1 MQNLCNDMIM
11 YCSTYLLFKETLQ
24 LRLINK
30 QIYESL
36 NIHILKCKYDT
47 YIYKDNQL
55 YIIVYFHVNSCI
67 RMILPLKFIYYDNI
81 RCILYFNDIKITT
94 HMAYMVYEEYY
105 KNKKIP
111 EVLTYEYKQNNILTK
126 EIYSY
131 NKEMYSIS
139 NFIRL
144 INFLV
149 DINILV

>member
-11 YCSTYLLFKETLQ
+11 YCSAYLLLKETLQ

-36 NIHILKCKYDT
+36 NIHILKYKYDK

-55 YIIVYFHVNSCI
+55 YIIRYFNGY
-67 RMILPLKFIYYDNI
+67 RTILPLKFIYYDNI
-81 RCILYFNDIKITT
+81 RCILYFDDIKIIT
-94 HMAYMVYEEYY
+94 HMAYMVYEEYH

-111 EVLTYEYKQNNILTK
+111 EVLTYEYKQNKILNK

-131 NKEMYSIS
+131 NKEMYTIS
-139 NFIRL
+139 NFIKL

-149 DINILV
+149 NINILV